1 MLSAIVGRKITV
13 VRLKDKSAYVG
24 EVLSAKSPIFHIQFA
39 GGTDL
44 RPDDELEC
52 GVGDGMNYV
61 KITAVVVT
69 VGENSAELWV
79 TAQSLVPGMER
90 APRVIAPGVIA
101 EVTSRDESA
110 TVSVCDVSESGLLIS
125 SHTSFPVGSE
135 VDIRMDFNGAS
146 LKLVAKVVRSNQA
159 VKTDACELGLQI
171 LDADRL
177 SRARWNHLVSSL
189 LRRYGLSR
197 AA

>member
-13 VRLKDKSAYVG
+13 VRLRDKSAYVG
-24 EVLSAKSPIFHIQFA
+24 EVVTAKSPVFQIDFS

-44 RPDDELEC
+44 HPDDELEC

-61 KITAVVVT
+61 KITATVVT
-69 VGENSAELWV
+69 VNHNSADLWV

-101 EVTSRDESA
+101 DVSNGESSA

-125 SHTSFPVGSE
+125 SHTAFAVGSQVE
-135 VDIRMDFNGAS
+135 VKMDFNGAS
-146 LKLVAKVVRSNQA
+146 LKLVAKVVRTNQA
-159 VKTDACELGLQI
+159 VKKEACELGLQI

-177 SRARWNHLVSSL
+177 SRARWNHLVASL